1 MEVDEFDLAVK
12 IFNQSRATF
21 NPISAVQILHATDHL
36 HLGAMD
42 VAADDAVSLMVARH
56 RGKRVFVFG
65 DVFHGGLSLGFQIR
79 GERPITE
86 THRAAHAVEI

>member
-1 MEVDEFDLAVK
+1 MDEFDLAVE

-21 NPISAVQILHATDHL
+21 NPISTVQILHTVDHL
-36 HLGAMD
+36 HLGTMD
-42 VAADDAVSLMVARH
+42 VAADDAISLMVARH

-65 DVFHGGLSLGFQIR
+65 DVFHSGLGLGFQIR

-86 THRAAHAVEI
+86 THRAAKTVEI